1 MSESRKGCLLKR
13 EGGITEVDI
22 PYNID
27 LDNFNFHEPFQSRG
41 MGNLTKLGDWLS
53 FDDVVI
59 LYGWRNGRAG
69 QENKHEIPPPFDT
82 ELYFGD
88 LLCVRLDDNGHL
100 ADFDSKTY
108 DSFQE
113 MAFGGFTSLEND
125 SEEEETMPT
134 TTVQESDQDSE
145 YQPRES
151 ETEDSSETDS
161 DAEQETDLTEELVE
175 EPDSDIVDWSEESS
189 DSQDYDSSG
198 EDSASLIEEDD

>member
-125 SEEEETMPT
+125 SEEETMPT
-134 TTVQESDQDSE
+134 TTVEESEQDSE